1 MIKTH
6 DNFNYY
12 YRAFEPTNINFILK
26 NIIFKGIDN
35 PIGMPADKDSAK
47 AADYPSVKID
57 NVFILNT
64 YSSHGEPNSDDRAL
78 IYGYFKKLDIINST
92 FENNYRYRID
102 YSLKGTVLGI
112 FGMKEDASITN
123 STFQNNI
130 LDAGD
135 FDIAHNAGGAAIYY
149 RATGNLKIKNSH
161 FIKNRIYGVDLS
173 NMNTGGAINF
183 KGTGAAL
190 EIEGSDFDGNVAS
203 PAGAI
208 FYSGPLLKI
217 TDSVF
222 SRNIALSAG
231 YDDREEGA
239 AIYTQAKNTIINN
252 SVFSANSGSLGII
265 YNESGDLTI
274 GNSLFQNNISP
285 LSKQGNAIYSKKG
298 QITITSSTFKN
309 NFSSKLASGAIYS
322 KNGNVLISD
331 SSFVNNSI
339 QIDSGDLTLQDMQ
352 DTDFQNSTVNYLLND
367 KQGSI
372 KIIAKNIDILSLMKI
387 NHGAGTNLQAE
398 AKAGRTIRIDGGLGV
413 RDMLLNHEADS
424 TGEIFA
430 DRIPY
435 DSHIKIEHGSLVF
448 GIDVDLCAGIP
459 IEPLAN
465 MKINAAKDIL
475 LSLKYIYVT
484 YERETFKEVPVKFSD
499 SLDIKIGEIKAE
511 SDNYFYTA
519 VYDQKKQTITFTRGA
534 HK

>member
-1 MIKTH
+1 MPPPTAKIFQKNKTPAFQAKKLLQIAMAFLRKVS
-6 DNFNYY
+6 NKL
-12 YRAFEPTNINFILK
+12 YRQKRDPQRRGNLIGGLELKEHQSVSLRLLERILFFQL
-26 NIIFKGIDN
+26 ILQRQPIQERALWAGGLGHSLIGIDN

-298 QITITSSTFKN
+298 QITITSNRFWRP
-309 NFSSKLASGAIYS
+309 Y
-322 KNGNVLISD
+322 
-331 SSFVNNSI
+331 
-339 QIDSGDLTLQDMQ
+339 
-352 DTDFQNSTVNYLLND
+352 
-367 KQGSI
+367 
-372 KIIAKNIDILSLMKI
+372 
-387 NHGAGTNLQAE
+387 
-398 AKAGRTIRIDGGLGV
+398 
-413 RDMLLNHEADS
+413 
-424 TGEIFA
+424 FA
-430 DRIPY
+430 RHARY
-435 DSHIKIEHGSLVF
+435 
-448 GIDVDLCAGIP
+448 
-459 IEPLAN
+459 
-465 MKINAAKDIL
+465 
-475 LSLKYIYVT
+475 
-484 YERETFKEVPVKFSD
+484 
-499 SLDIKIGEIKAE
+499 
-511 SDNYFYTA
+511 
-519 VYDQKKQTITFTRGA
+519 
-534 HK
+534 